1 MRGGAKKLQKYLKL
15 LMRPAN
21 IIKKLKKPLSGFIE
35 KQVSFI
41 KTNHNKIIKSIRFEI
56 KNFFC

>member
-35 KQVSFI
+35 KQVSL
-41 KTNHNKIIKSIRFEI
+41 KKRSIF
-56 KNFFC
+56 